1 MSSKKITD
9 VIGRMVFDSRGYP
22 TVEAEVQ
29 VNNNFYGSSISPSGT
44 SKGKKEA
51 LEKHLNEVHRKHP
64 GFTELIASNSRD
76 KYGNTSYD
84 LLLNLLENMD
94 IDYPNTVVHDHGIWL
109 PSNNTICSFAR
120 KKRLK
125 SVSLIFLFAKSIIS
139 SVLEAKIVGMDISI
153 ERLVLLSREKPNIKP
168 LVMVAPDLDVPGTK
182 AKHCHKPI
190 IMASLCVQ
198 DD

>member
-1 MSSKKITD
+1 M
-9 VIGRMVFDSRGYP
+9 
-22 TVEAEVQ
+22 
-29 VNNNFYGSSISPSGT
+29 
-44 SKGKKEA
+44 
-51 LEKHLNEVHRKHP
+51 
-64 GFTELIASNSRD
+64 
-76 KYGNTSYD
+76 
-84 LLLNLLENMD
+84 
-94 IDYPNTVVHDHGIWL
+94 
-109 PSNNTICSFAR
+109 AR
-120 KKRLK
+120 KKTLK